1 MLTTVTFKVI
11 IEGMKRM
18 LFWLLVLVL
27 SLSSI
32 FAADKWEYMVVGL
45 GTACLDPVSGKITAY
60 KNDNSDELW
69 FLDGETSF
77 EKALDIL
84 GREGWE
90 VVTVVGDAGGT
101 QEFILKRPYDESRY
115 LTDKAKADTYKPIKP
130 LVPGVLVELEQEEYV
145 SKMCKEMS
153 QALTNI
159 FKTTNYKLGTP
170 NISYKEEYE
179 KYYISLVFDMTEELL
194 IGENGYKMSHLE
206 SKANEIFQV
215 LQKLSDSYPKTE
227 MRIYFDINIEI
238 EGYMPTSAG
247 RYEVEYYSDWSGKNF
262 SWRLEKDLF

>member
-1 MLTTVTFKVI
+1 
-11 IEGMKRM
+11 MKRL
-18 LFWLLVLVL
+18 LFCILILVL
-27 SLSSI
+27 SLSSV
-32 FAADKWEYMVVGL
+32 FASDQFEYMVVSL
-45 GTACLDPVSGKITAY
+45 GTACFDPISGKITAY
-60 KNDNSDELW
+60 KNDNYDELW

-130 LVPGVLVELEQEEYV
+130 LVPGELVELEQEEYE

-159 FKTTNYKLGTP
+159 FKATSYKLDTP
-170 NISYKEEYE
+170 NISYKEVFE

-194 IGENGYKMSHLE
+194 IGVNGYKKSQLE
-206 SKANEIFQV
+206 SKANEIYQV
-215 LQKLSDSYPKTE
+215 LKKLSDSYPKTE

-247 RYEVEYYSDWSGKNF
+247 RYEVEYYSDWSGNSF
-262 SWRLEKDLF
+262 SWRFKEDLF

>member
-1 MLTTVTFKVI
+1 
-11 IEGMKRM
+11 MKRL
-18 LFWLLVLVL
+18 LFCILILVL
-27 SLSSI
+27 SLSSV
-32 FAADKWEYMVVGL
+32 FAVDQWEYMVVSL
-45 GTACLDPVSGKITAY
+45 GTACFDPVFGKITAY
-60 KNDNSDELW
+60 KNDNNDELW

-115 LTDKAKADTYKPIKP
+115 LADKAKADTYKPIKP
-130 LVPGVLVELEQEEYV
+130 LVPGELVELEQEEYE

-153 QALTNI
+153 QALINI
-159 FKTTNYKLGTP
+159 FKTTSYKLGTP
-170 NISYKEEYE
+170 NISYKEVFE

-194 IGENGYKMSHLE
+194 IGENGYKMSQLE
-206 SKANEIFQV
+206 SKANEIYQV
-215 LQKLSDSYPKTE
+215 LKKLSDSYPKTE

-238 EGYMPTSAG
+238 EGYLPTRAG
-247 RYEVEYYSDWSGKNF
+247 RYEVDYYSDWSGNSF
-262 SWRLEKDLF
+262 SWRFTKDPFLEEKN

>member
-1 MLTTVTFKVI
+1 
-11 IEGMKRM
+11 MKRL
-18 LFWLLVLVL
+18 LFCILILVL
-27 SLSSI
+27 SLSSV
-32 FAADKWEYMVVGL
+32 FAVDQWEYMVVSL
-45 GTACLDPVSGKITAY
+45 GTACFGPVSGKITAY
-60 KNDNSDELW
+60 KNDNNDELW

-115 LTDKAKADTYKPIKP
+115 LTNKAKADTYKPIKP
-130 LVPGVLVELEQEEYV
+130 LVPGELVELEQEEYE

-153 QALTNI
+153 QALINI
-159 FKTTNYKLGTP
+159 FKTTSYKLGTP
-170 NISYKEEYE
+170 NISYKEVFE

-194 IGENGYKMSHLE
+194 IGENGYKMSQLE
-206 SKANEIFQV
+206 SKANEIYQV
-215 LQKLSDSYPKTE
+215 LKKLSDSYPKTE

-238 EGYMPTSAG
+238 EGYLPTRAG
-247 RYEVEYYSDWSGKNF
+247 RYEVDYYSDWSGNSF
-262 SWRLEKDLF
+262 SWRFTKDPFLEEKN